1 MSPPLRAVA
10 FPPGVS
16 WEHAPFFR
24 VCCRA
29 PSPQGTFL
37 DFWDQSVHCCA
48 HCEGPWLLLT
58 SPPVG
63 AVASG
68 SVPLKGAHKT
78 LCFQW
83 PLWVESPSACMDA
96 PVSQERVRLVLTP
109 QYRVLRGWEL
119 SFGFFVFLAH
129 CRYMVVWG
137 IDCQVFFPF
146 FPL

>member
-37 DFWDQSVHCCA
+37 DFWDQSMHRYA

-58 SPPVG
+58 SPPVR

-68 SVPLKGAHKT
+68 SVPVKGAHKM

-109 QYRVLRGWEL
+109 QYRVLRGGNCRESKDSVIVCL
-119 SFGFFVFLAH
+119 SLLREGACLIIVKYH
-129 CRYMVVWG
+129 ST
-137 IDCQVFFPF
+137 I
-146 FPL
+146 